1 MGEKVKAYKLLIEHL
16 VKGFLGYL
24 GKYGTII
31 GTYVLDRESVR
42 T

>member
-1 MGEKVKAYKLLIEHL
+1 MGEKVKAYKLFIEHL

-24 GKYGTII
+24 GTYGTII
-31 GTYVLDRESVR
+31 GTYVLDKESVR